1 MNQHNEKISEDSLYL
16 NVWLGA
22 TSDQEKLPVLVYIHG
37 GTFKNGSGSMDL
49 YKGENM
55 AKKGVVFVTIN
66 YRLAIFCFTYWVNF
80 AKSGDPNDDIL
91 PFWAPLN

>member
-37 GTFKNGSGSMDL
+37 GTCKKRIRFHGLVQRRKHG
-49 YKGENM
+49 
-55 AKKGVVFVTIN
+55 KKGSCI
-66 YRLAIFCFTYWVNF
+66 R
-80 AKSGDPNDDIL
+80 ND
-91 PFWAPLN
+91 